1 MAKGS
6 RRTTPICPTM
16 AAVVSEPMVA
26 ALYTP
31 SSQLNASTTSG
42 VVSERR
48 PPNRKA
54 ELGKPFGSSQAG
66 SSEGQGVAATVT
78 RDFAC
83 AALRAHPGVHA
94 WPVQSV
100 SLAGGA
106 SVMPS
111 HHTSPSGVSATL
123 VKMVSLDRLHAV
135 GVRVPAGAGRDAEES
150 RLG

>member
-1 MAKGS
+1 
-6 RRTTPICPTM
+6 M

-31 SSQLNASTTSG
+31 SSQLKASTTSG
-42 VVSERR
+42 AVSERR

-54 ELGKPFGSSQAG
+54 EIGKPFGSSQAG
-66 SSEGQGVAATVT
+66 SSEGHCVAGTVK
-78 RDFAC
+78 REFGC
-83 AALRAHPGVHA
+83 AALRPHPGVHA
-94 WPVQSV
+94 CPVQSV

-123 VKMVSLDRLHAV
+123 VKMVSRSCLLYTS
-135 GVRVPAGAGRDAEES
+135 PSPRDG
-150 RLG
+150 L

>member
-1 MAKGS
+1 
-6 RRTTPICPTM
+6 M
-16 AAVVSEPMVA
+16 AALVSEPMVA

-54 ELGKPFGSSQAG
+54 EIGKPSGSSQAG
-66 SSEGQGVAATVT
+66 SSEGQFVAGTVK
-78 RDFAC
+78 RAFGW
-83 AALRAHPGVHA
+83 AALRPHPGVQA
-94 WPVQSV
+94 FPVQSV
-100 SLAGGA
+100 SSAGGV

-123 VKMVSLDRLHAV
+123 VKIVSRSIDFMQLGLLCTL
-135 GVRVPAGAGRDAEES
+135 VPGATPKYPASGLIA
-150 RLG
+150 